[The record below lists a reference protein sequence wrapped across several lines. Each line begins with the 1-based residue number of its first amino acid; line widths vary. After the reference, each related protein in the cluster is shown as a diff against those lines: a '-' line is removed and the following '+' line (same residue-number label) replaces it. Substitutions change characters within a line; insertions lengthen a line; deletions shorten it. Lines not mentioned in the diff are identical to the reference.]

1 MAGMG
6 SLTPGNIA
14 IYNAMQQ
21 RPRIKAL
28 EDRVA
33 LLEKLV
39 MNAPLPEEVVV
50 VSMPAAES
58 TPPPPPQPVAEAA
71 ADKPASSS
79 CVIN

>member
-50 VSMPAAES
+50 VSLPAES
-58 TPPPPPQPVAEAA
+58 APPQPVVE

-79 CVIN
+79 CIIN

>member
-1 MAGMG
+1 MG

-50 VSMPAAES
+50 VNMPAAES
-58 TPPPPPQPVAEAA
+58 TPPPPPPQPVAEAA
-71 ADKPASSS
+71 VDKPASSS

>member
-1 MAGMG
+1 MAAN
-6 SLTPGNIA
+6 LTPGNIA

-33 LLEKLV
+33 RLEKLV
-39 MNAPLPEEVVV
+39 MNAPLPMDDIVVV
-50 VSMPAAES
+50 NS
-58 TPPPPPQPVAEAA
+58 PPPVAEQ
-71 ADKPASSS
+71 PAGVPVEAEVVKTAGGSG

>member
-1 MAGMG
+1 MAAN
-6 SLTPGNIA
+6 LTPGNIA

-33 LLEKLV
+33 RLEKLV
-39 MNAPLPEEVVV
+39 MNAPLGAPMDDMVVV
-50 VSMPAAES
+50 NS
-58 TPPPPPQPVAEAA
+58 PPPVAEQPAVSVEAA
-71 ADKPASSS
+71 EVVKTAGGSG